1 MFHRTQSGVEKIVGL
16 RERKIDGE
24 WSLTAPE
31 LVLDT
36 GACLESGVWVRPGSP
51 CEPEVEVETAVW
63 LEARLVVEPGS
74 PCELEVVTERHGC
87 ISM

>member
-51 CEPEVEVETAVW
+51 CEPKEVA
-63 LEARLVVEPGS
+63 LVSSTLTLAPKV
-74 PCELEVVTERHGC
+74 C
-87 ISM
+87 